1 MWAWGLVRPSVGKS
15 TCCAGQRHEGPLDCL
30 AASLAP
36 DSVRQPVLR
45 VKSDGAGHLLSSE
58 RAQHMPAQ
66 VDMPYPPQVNTHT
79 TGWEGVGFN
88 QVPILDLANFWVA

>member
-1 MWAWGLVRPSVGKS
+1 MRLSVGRS
-15 TCCAGQRHEGPLDCL
+15 TCCAGQRHEGPWDCL
-30 AASLAP
+30 AASLVP

-58 RAQHMPAQ
+58 RAQHMQAQ
-66 VDMPYPPQVNTHT
+66 VNMHT
-79 TGWEGVGFN
+79 TGWEKVGFN